1 MYDELY
7 AAWRLEIENGGLG
20 SLPTDFYAR
29 IADYLRHLK
38 EENKT
43 IETKGVKTTLLARE
57 MSNATQMAN
66 ELILAR
72 YRKLVKMLVAGQKV
86 PVDSLPSEERKLYS
100 GISPSAEAYNK
111 FAAGILEGQLMRIN
125 VESTAGETEAPL
137 VHTRVTL
144 RFVKAVPSIIGA
156 DMKSYGP
163 FLVEDVA
170 SVPLENAKILIKQGL
185 AKAVELQ

>member
-20 SLPTDFYAR
+20 SLPSDFYAR
-29 IADYLRHLK
+29 VADYLRHIK
-38 EENKT
+38 EENKMMDA
-43 IETKGVKTTLLARE
+43 KSVKATLLERE
-57 MSNATQMAN
+57 MANATHMAS
-66 ELILAR
+66 ELISTR
-72 YRKLVKMLVAGQKV
+72 YRKLVKMLAAGKKV
-86 PVDSLPSEERKLYS
+86 PLDSLTFEEQKLYS
-100 GISPSAEAYNK
+100 GVAPSAEAFNK
-111 FAAGILEGQLMRIN
+111 FAAGILEGQLVKIN
-125 VESTAGETEAPL
+125 IELAAQATEPLL

-144 RFVKAVPSIIGA
+144 RFLKAVPSIIGA

-170 SVPLENAKILIKQGL
+170 SVPLENAKILVKQGL